1 MRSPSPSDLL
11 ATRLEQAPPGPLA
24 VAFSG
29 GGDSTALL
37 DALAALPTARA
48 RGLRALHVDHGLHP
62 DAATW
67 ASRAEALARGL
78 GVTFV
83 LLRVEVP
90 RDSGLGLEAAARQAR
105 YDALAAAMRD
115 DELLCTA
122 HHRRDQAETFL
133 MRALRASGPDGLG
146 AMRGLRR
153 FGPGWLWRPWLD
165 VPPDAVEAYRAA
177 RRLPAIE
184 DPANADPRH
193 DRSWLRVELMPRLR
207 PRWPDA
213 EAALATSA
221 ALCAQA
227 ADAMHAQDMGL
238 LARLRGLDPST
249 LSATG
254 LVLHSPATRARV
266 LRAWLA
272 SLGLPPLPGL
282 AHGSVDRE
290 LLGCRWDAEP
300 SFSWHG
306 ARLQRWRDLLHA
318 SWQPAPSASTARA
331 WDGTAPLAL
340 PCGGTLAL
348 EGPTPP
354 RPFDPPLASA
364 SRRGGE
370 RIQLPARTH
379 ASRLKE
385 RLQAMGVPPWERER
399 LPLLFA
405 SDGALEAVGDLLVSA
420 RLAQALADRGA
431 RLRWVPGA
439 GRHASPRPAG
449 P

>member
-1 MRSPSPSDLL
+1 MPSPTPSDLL
-11 ATRLEQAPPGPLA
+11 AARLEHAPPGPLA

-37 DALAALPTARA
+37 DALAALPSARA

-62 DAATW
+62 DAAAW
-67 ASRAEALARGL
+67 ACHAEALARGL

-83 LLRVEVP
+83 LLRVDVP

-105 YDALAAAMRD
+105 YGALAAAMRD
-115 DELLCTA
+115 GELLCTA

-153 FGPGWLWRPWLD
+153 LGPGWLWRPWLD
-165 VPPDAVEAYRAA
+165 VPPDAIEAYRVA

-193 DRSWLRVELMPRLR
+193 DRSWLRAELLPRLR
-207 PRWPDA
+207 PRWPEA

-221 ALCAQA
+221 THCAQA
-227 ADAMHAQDMGL
+227 ADMMRAQDMDR

-254 LVLHSPATRARV
+254 LATLLPATRARV
-266 LRAWLA
+266 LRAWLG
-272 SLGLPPLPGL
+272 SLGLPPLPGP
-282 AHGSVDRE
+282 AHDRVDRE
-290 LLGCRWDAEP
+290 LIGCRWDAEP
-300 SFSWHG
+300 SFAWHG

-318 SWQPAPSASTARA
+318 SWQPAPLDSVAQA

-348 EGPTPP
+348 VGPLSP
-354 RPFDPPLASA
+354 RPFDPPLTLG

-370 RIQLPARTH
+370 RIQLPARAH

-385 RLQAMGVPPWERER
+385 RLQAMGIPPWERER

-405 SDGALEAVGDLLVSA
+405 SDGALEAAGDLLVSS
-420 RLAQALADRGA
+420 RLALALADREA
-431 RLRWVPGA
+431 RLRWVPGS
-439 GRHASPRPAG
+439 RTHASPRSAG

>member
-1 MRSPSPSDLL
+1 MRSHSPSDLL
-11 ATRLEQAPPGPLA
+11 AIRLEQAPPGPLA

-37 DALAALPTARA
+37 DALAALPKARA

-62 DAATW
+62 DAAAW
-67 ASRAEALARGL
+67 ASRARALARGL

-83 LLRVEVP
+83 LLRVDVP

-115 DELLCTA
+115 GELLCTA

-153 FGPGWLWRPWLD
+153 LGPGWLWRPWLD
-165 VPPDAVEAYRAA
+165 VPPDALEAYRAA

-193 DRSWLRVELMPRLR
+193 DRSWLRLELMPRLR
-207 PRWPDA
+207 PRWPEA
-213 EAALATSA
+213 EAALASSA
-221 ALCAQA
+221 THCAQA
-227 ADAMHAQDMGL
+227 ADTMRVQDMGL

-254 LVLHSPATRARV
+254 LAMLSPATRARV

-272 SLGLPPLPGL
+272 SLELPPLPGP
-282 AHGSVDRE
+282 AHDSVDRE
-290 LLGCRWDAEP
+290 LLGCRWDAAP
-300 SFSWHG
+300 SFVWHR

-318 SWQPAPSASTARA
+318 GWQPTPPAGTAKA

-348 EGPTPP
+348 EGAASP
-354 RPFDPPLASA
+354 RPFDPPLTSGL
-364 SRRGGE
+364 RRGGE
-370 RIQLPARTH
+370 RIQLPARAH

-385 RLQAMGVPPWERER
+385 RLQAMGIPPWERER

-405 SDGALEAVGDLLVSA
+405 SDGALEAAGDLLVSA
-420 RLAQALADRGA
+420 RLAHTLASQGA
-431 RLRWVPGA
+431 RLRWIPGTGA
-439 GRHASPRPAG
+439 HASPRSAG